1 MKKLFEIKK
10 NQNTTEI
17 AISGIASFGIIVLF
31 IAGIVSL
38 FV

>member
-17 AISGIASFGIIVLF
+17 TISGIASFGIIALF